1 MFPSAKSGLYA
12 IRYPCVTDS
21 LFSSS
26 KLAVYCDMETDGG
39 GWIVIQRRN
48 ASMGWVNFARK
59 FTEYELGFGDL
70 EGEFWLGLKNMYE
83 LTNQGG
89 VELKLKVWNATN
101 SSINWSYPYFRV
113 LDRGQSY
120 QMTTNRDRG
129 SGNGTYSAFGN
140 HGSAFSFST
149 YDNQAG
155 QSCPYLIQSG
165 WWCYN
170 RYINRYNCDY
180 ANLNGLHR
188 PSGIPGTDPVRERL
202 VWRTASNTYEI
213 FTHSEMKIRPQSCRL
228 S

>member
-12 IRYPCVTDS
+12 ISVTNEM
-21 LFSSS
+21 FSSS

-48 ASMGWVNFARK
+48 ASMGWVNFARN
-59 FTEYELGFGDL
+59 FIEYELGFGDL

-83 LTNQGG
+83 LTNQDS

-101 SSINWSYPYFRV
+101 SSINWNYPYFRV
-113 LDRGQSY
+113 SDLRQSY
-120 QMTTNRDRG
+120 QITTTRG
-129 SGNGTYSAFGN
+129 SGNSIYSAFGN
-140 HGSAFSFST
+140 QGRTLSFRT
-149 YDNQAG
+149 YDNLAG
-155 QSCPYLIQSG
+155 SCPYLIQSG
-165 WWCYN
+165 WWCYYRYYN
-170 RYINRYNCDY
+170 RYSCDY